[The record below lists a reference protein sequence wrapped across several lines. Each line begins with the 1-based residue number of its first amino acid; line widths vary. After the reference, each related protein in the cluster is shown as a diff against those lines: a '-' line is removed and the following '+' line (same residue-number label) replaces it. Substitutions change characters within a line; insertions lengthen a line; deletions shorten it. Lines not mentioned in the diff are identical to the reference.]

1 MLSPRQGILAGL
13 LVLSALYVGDDLSLR
28 YRIPPSRQP
37 FGTVTVERYDAIPEK
52 NGKVEFGFE
61 PPVQQTC
68 VHSPVPHMGYPPC
81 WYLSRHAEQRIN
93 Y

>member
-1 MLSPRQGILAGL
+1 MRNMRTCILAGL
-13 LVLSALYVGDDLSLR
+13 LILAALYVGDDLSIR
-28 YRIPPSRQP
+28 YRIPASRQP
-37 FGTVTVERYDAIPEK
+37 FGTITVERYDAIPEK

-61 PPVQQTC
+61 PPAEQTC
-68 VHSPVPHMGYPPC
+68 VHSLVPHMGYPPC